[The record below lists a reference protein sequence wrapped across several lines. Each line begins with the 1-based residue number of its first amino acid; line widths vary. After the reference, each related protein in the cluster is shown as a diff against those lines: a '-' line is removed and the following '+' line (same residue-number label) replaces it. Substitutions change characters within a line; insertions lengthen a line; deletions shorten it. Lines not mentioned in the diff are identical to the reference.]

1 MTRKVVVVGGGVI
14 GSAIAYELTSN
25 PQWEIT
31 LIDENENPGSGA
43 TAAALGVLM
52 GIISLKTKGRAWTLR
67 EASIRRYHQL
77 IPELEELT
85 GLSIPHNKDGTVK
98 LLLDEE
104 EISRYEKL
112 AQLRA
117 SQGYSL
123 QLWDVEKLRYNCPEL
138 DIAATAV
145 KGAVYSPYDWQVSPT
160 PLTKALVRGAITRG
174 AQCIFGEKVIA
185 LKVNK
190 DSGRCEGVEL
200 EKYSLSA
207 DYVILA
213 TGLGTTP
220 LLTPLGVDIQV
231 QPVLGQALLLKYDN
245 WLHPEGFNP
254 VISGDDIH
262 ITPLSDGQ
270 FWLGATVEF
279 PSGQQSELTPN
290 SDLLHK
296 LYQRATE
303 FYPNLTQATIMLS
316 WSGKRPHPQ
325 GKSAPVIERLA
336 PYPNI
341 ILATGHYRNG
351 ILLAPATAQTVKQMI
366 EEM

>member
-1 MTRKVVVVGGGVI
+1 MRRRIIVVGSGVI
-14 GSAIAYELTSN
+14 GSAIAYELSSN
-25 PQWEIT
+25 PQLEIT
-31 LIDENENPGSGA
+31 LIDENDNPGSGA
-43 TAAALGVLM
+43 TGAALGVLM

-67 EASIRRYHQL
+67 EASVRRYHQL

-98 LLLDEE
+98 LLLDQE
-104 EISRYEKL
+104 EITKYEKL

-123 QLWDVEKLRYNCPEL
+123 QLWDIEKLRQNCPEL
-138 DIAATAV
+138 DISATDT

-160 PLTKALVRGAITRG
+160 PLTKALVKGASIKG
-174 AQCIFGEKVIA
+174 VQCILGKRVIA
-185 LKVNK
+185 LRLNK
-190 DSGRCEGVEL
+190 SGVCEGVEL
-200 EKYSLSA
+200 EGHSLSA

-220 LLTPLGVDIQV
+220 LVKPLGVDIRIE
-231 QPVLGQALLLKYDN
+231 PVLGQALLLKYDK
-245 WLHPEGFNP
+245 WSHPEGFNP

-262 ITPLSDGQ
+262 IAPLGDGQ

-279 PSGQQSELTPN
+279 PSGQESEPTP
-290 SDLLHK
+290 SPDLLQQ

-303 FYPNLTQATIMLS
+303 FYPNLKQATIMLS
-316 WSGKRPHPQ
+316 WTGQRPHPQ
-325 GKSAPVIERLA
+325 GKPAPVIEKLSSH
-336 PYPNI
+336 PNV

-351 ILLAPATAQTVKQMI
+351 ILLAPATAQTVRQMI
-366 EEM
+366 EAEI